1 MTTSLQYFRLLATE
15 FASVIDA
22 TVNTWLDIA
31 AQDVY
36 TPCLNAEELARANAL
51 MAAHLM
57 KLSSDAASGV
67 AGPIKSEREG
77 DLSRTYGSIA
87 GDNTVLGSTTYGM
100 QYLQL
105 TALCFGASIMTRY

>member
-1 MTTSLQYFRLLATE
+1 MATSLQYFRLFATE

-22 TVNTWLDIA
+22 TVNTWLGIA

-36 TPCLNAEELARANAL
+36 APCLSTEELARANAL

-77 DLSRTYGSIA
+77 DLSRTYGSVS
-87 GDNTVLGSTTYGM
+87 GDNTVLGSTIYGM

-105 TALCFGASIMTRY
+105 TERCFGASIMTRY

>member
-1 MTTSLQYFRLLATE
+1 MTALQYFRLLAVE

-22 TVNTWLDIA
+22 TVNTWITIA
-31 AQDVY
+31 TSDVY
-36 TPCLNAEELARANAL
+36 APCLSAEELARAQAL

-67 AGPIKSEREG
+67 AGSVKSEREG

-87 GDNTVLGSTTYGM
+87 GDDTVLGSTTYGM
-100 QYLQL
+100 QYLQI
-105 TALCFGASIMTRY
+105 TARCFGASIMTRY